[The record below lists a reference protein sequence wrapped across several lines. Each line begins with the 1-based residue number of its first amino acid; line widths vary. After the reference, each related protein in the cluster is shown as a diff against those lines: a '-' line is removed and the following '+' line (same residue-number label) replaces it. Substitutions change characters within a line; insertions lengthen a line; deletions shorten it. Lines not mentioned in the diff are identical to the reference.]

1 MLPLDKC
8 RRILGP
14 DCDISQPDLERLRE
28 QMCDLAT
35 VVIEGFEEQSQAS
48 RVLTGNE
55 EQLEMIPEEDRHEVE
70 ERAAIIEFLGGKSR
84 SEAEQLALKQYFGGA
99 CP

>member
-1 MLPLDKC
+1 MLPLDEC
-8 RRILGP
+8 RRILGS
-14 DCDISQPDLERLRE
+14 DCDVSEPSLERLRE

-84 SEAEQLALKQYFGGA
+84 SEAEQLAMRCYYEGA
-99 CP
+99 RT